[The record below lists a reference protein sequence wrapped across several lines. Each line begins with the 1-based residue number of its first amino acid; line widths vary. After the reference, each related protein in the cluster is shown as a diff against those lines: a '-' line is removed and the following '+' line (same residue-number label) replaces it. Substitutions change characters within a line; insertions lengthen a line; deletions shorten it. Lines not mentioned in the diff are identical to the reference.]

1 MSESVTD
8 YGRLWSDLG
17 PIKRE
22 YKQNHLVTSMVILI
36 NINVKS
42 WFLKSAQNLVS
53 RSPPCCCCLCLPK
66 AATLNKSWIRSEF
79 WSRGFF
85 SLLYIQSVF
94 ASPLRK
100 SQSCYS
106 KKRLRK
112 KKVKVPELFQTVPIL
127 KMAKNEKKLKY
138 LNCSY
143 PTVGTVQ
150 IF

>member
-1 MSESVTD
+1 MLSHVNSGEDEEKGINFRFNLKHTQVHNS
-8 YGRLWSDLG
+8 
-17 PIKRE
+17 KRE

-79 WSRGFF
+79 WSRGCF
-85 SLLYIQSVF
+85 SLLYIQGVF

-112 KKVKVPELFQTVPIL
+112 KKVKVPELFQTVPLL
-127 KMAKNEKKLKY
+127 KMAKNEK
-138 LNCSY
+138 N
-143 PTVGTVQ
+143 
-150 IF
+150 